1 MTLSATLSQG
11 SPDLIKHTT
20 TKHTA
25 MDEEYHK
32 AERHDL
38 TRLVGL
44 GLYVHRSI
52 RNKRRL
58 S

>member
-1 MTLSATLSQG
+1 MTLLVMLSQG
-11 SPDLIKHTT
+11 SPDLNKHTT

-25 MDEEYHK
+25 MNEEYHK

-38 TRLVGL
+38 TRFVGL
-44 GLYVHRSI
+44 SLYVHRSI
-52 RNKRRL
+52 RNKWRL